1 MIWKKKMLLYLV
13 NDYIIFTNFWYIIH
27 DVCNEITYFEIL
39 RLGYNILQLPTEVFC
54 KISSEGE

>member
-1 MIWKKKMLLYLV
+1 MLLYLV